1 MSLYNLRPAARARET
16 AESSEASEAV
26 RLAAPAA
33 VVSPTLAPEHGI
45 ASLAVSVVVPTRQRP
60 QLLER
65 CLDALA
71 AQTLAPERYE
81 IIVCDDG
88 PDDDTRLLVHRFANA
103 HRPRGLT
110 VRYLAIHATQG
121 PAAARNA
128 GWHRAHAP
136 IIAFT
141 DDDTIPD
148 ARWLEAGLAAIAD
161 DTAAAAGA
169 IVVPI
174 PDPPTDYEADA
185 SGLERAEFATANA
198 FVRRAAL
205 HTVGGFDERF
215 TSAWREDSDLQFS
228 LMRAG
233 GRIVRAPDA
242 IVAHPVRPA
251 RWGISL
257 TQQKKSRFEALL
269 YYKHRRLYKHR
280 IARKPPLNYYAT
292 AIAALVAAIGAAY
305 GATVIAAAS
314 ALVWFA
320 LTAHFFARR
329 IRGRSRDW
337 RHIAEMAVT
346 SVLIPFL
353 SIYWRIRGAIRYR
366 TWFL

>member
-1 MSLYNLRPAARARET
+1 MSLHNLRSTAAAKDSAPADT
-16 AESSEASEAV
+16 LPLAE
-26 RLAAPAA
+26 PAA
-33 VVSPTLAPEHGI
+33 VVSPTVAPERGV
-45 ASLAVSVVVPTRQRP
+45 ANLAVSVVMPTRGRP

-65 CLDALA
+65 CLDALT

-88 PDDDTRLLVHRFANA
+88 PDDETRLLVHRFANA
-103 HRPRGLT
+103 QRARGLT
-110 VRYLAIHATQG
+110 VRYLAINATQG

-128 GWHRAHAP
+128 GWRQAHAP

-148 ARWLEAGLAAIAD
+148 ARWLEAGLAAMDD

-185 SGLERAEFATANA
+185 SRLEQAEFATANA
-198 FVRRAAL
+198 FVRRVAL

-228 LMRAG
+228 LLRAG
-233 GRIVRAPDA
+233 GHIVRAPDA

-251 RWGISL
+251 RWGVSL
-257 TQQKKSRFEALL
+257 AQQKKSRFEALL

-280 IARKPPLNYYAT
+280 IARKPPLDYYAIVIAA
-292 AIAALVAAIGAAY
+292 AIAVVGALRGTV
-305 GATVIAAAS
+305 VIAAAS
-314 ALVWFA
+314 ALVWLV
-320 LTAHFFARR
+320 LTAYLFLRR
-329 IRGRSRDW
+329 MRGRRREW
-337 RHIAEMAVT
+337 RHVAEMGVT